1 MVKKTKKLED
11 PRTWVKNL
19 DIESTEDI
27 AVPKLL
33 IDQVIGQEQG
43 VEIVRKAAEQR
54 RHVMLIG
61 DPGTGKSMLA
71 RSISELLPKEEL
83 QDVLVYNN
91 HEDNNEPRVRIVPAS
106 KGKEIVQVQK
116 AQAMIEKEKRAKS
129 QMLLV
134 FAIVGIGII
143 FFISTGFNPMM
154 IFYSLIAAAFVFM
167 ALRYTSQKNE
177 NGV

>member
-1 MVKKTKKLED
+1 MAKKTKKLED

-71 RSISELLPKEEL
+71 RSISEWT
-83 QDVLVYNN
+83 
-91 HEDNNEPRVRIVPAS
+91 R
-106 KGKEIVQVQK
+106 
-116 AQAMIEKEKRAKS
+116 
-129 QMLLV
+129 
-134 FAIVGIGII
+134 
-143 FFISTGFNPMM
+143 
-154 IFYSLIAAAFVFM
+154 
-167 ALRYTSQKNE
+167 
-177 NGV
+177 

>member
-1 MVKKTKKLED
+1 MPKKTKKLED
-11 PRTWVKNL
+11 PRTWVNNL

-54 RHVMLIG
+54 RHVMLNG

-91 HEDNNEPRVRIVPAS
+91 HEDNNEPRV
-106 KGKEIVQVQK
+106 
-116 AQAMIEKEKRAKS
+116 
-129 QMLLV
+129 
-134 FAIVGIGII
+134 
-143 FFISTGFNPMM
+143 
-154 IFYSLIAAAFVFM
+154 
-167 ALRYTSQKNE
+167 
-177 NGV
+177 

>member
-1 MVKKTKKLED
+1 MSKKGEKLED
-11 PRTWVKNL
+11 PRKWVKTL

-83 QDVLVYNN
+83 LDVYDWEFL
-91 HEDNNEPRVRIVPAS
+91 P
-106 KGKEIVQVQK
+106 
-116 AQAMIEKEKRAKS
+116 
-129 QMLLV
+129 LL
-134 FAIVGIGII
+134 
-143 FFISTGFNPMM
+143 
-154 IFYSLIAAAFVFM
+154 FYS
-167 ALRYTSQKNE
+167 S
-177 NGV
+177 